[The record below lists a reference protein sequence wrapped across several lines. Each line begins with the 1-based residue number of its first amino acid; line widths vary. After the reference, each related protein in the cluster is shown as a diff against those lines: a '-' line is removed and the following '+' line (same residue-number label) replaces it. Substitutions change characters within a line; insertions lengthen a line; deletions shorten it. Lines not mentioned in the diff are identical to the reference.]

1 MREFLTPLGS
11 LWEPVR
17 NAFLTHIADIGKGQE
32 RIPDT
37 LRREEWVWISFL
49 TVRKREER
57 GWISFLTARKR
68 EERVWISFPTVSKR
82 QEWVRVSFPTVS
94 KRQEWIRV
102 SFLTVPKRQERI
114 PDSSWGGVRNAF
126 LTHPKQHRLRKS
138 IDLAC
143 LLCELVLLKKRQP
156 QARIV

>member
-1 MREFLTPLGS
+1 VTEFLTPLGS

-17 NAFLTHIADIGKGQE
+17 NPFLTHIGKRQE

-57 GWISFLTARKR
+57 EWISFPTVSKR
-68 EERVWISFPTVSKR
+68 QEWIRVSFPTVSKR

-94 KRQEWIRV
+94 KRQEWIRD
-102 SFLTVPKRQERI
+102 SFPTAPKRQERI

-126 LTHPKQHRLRKS
+126 LTPPKQHRLRKS

-143 LLCELVLLKKRQP
+143 LLCELVLVKKRQP

>member
-11 LWEPVR
+11 VWEPVR
-17 NAFLTHIADIGKGQE
+17 NAFLTHIGKRQE

-37 LRREEWVWISFL
+37 LRREEWVWI
-49 TVRKREER
+49 
-57 GWISFLTARKR
+57 
-68 EERVWISFPTVSKR
+68 
-82 QEWVRVSFPTVS
+82 SFPTVS

-114 PDSSWGGVRNAF
+114 PVSSWGSVRNAF
-126 LTHPKQHRLRKS
+126 LTPPKQHRLRKS

-143 LLCELVLLKKRQP
+143 LPCELVLVKKRQP

>member
-11 LWEPVR
+11 LWGPVR
-17 NAFLTHIADIGKGQE
+17 NAFLAHIGKRQE

-57 GWISFLTARKR
+57 
-68 EERVWISFPTVSKR
+68 EWISFPTVSKR
-82 QEWVRVSFPTVS
+82 QEWS
-94 KRQEWIRV
+94 RV

-126 LTHPKQHRLRKS
+126 LTPPSQHRLRKS
-138 IDLAC
+138 IDLTC
-143 LLCELVLLKKRQP
+143 LLCELVLVKKRQP

>member
-17 NAFLTHIADIGKGQE
+17 NAFLTHIGKRQE

-37 LRREEWVWISFL
+37 LRREEWVWISFP

-57 GWISFLTARKR
+57 DWI
-68 EERVWISFPTVSKR
+68 
-82 QEWVRVSFPTVS
+82 SFPTVS

-102 SFLTVPKRQERI
+102 SFLTAPKRQERI

-126 LTHPKQHRLRKS
+126 LTPPKQHRLRKS
-138 IDLAC
+138 IDLTC
-143 LLCELVLLKKRQP
+143 LLCELVLVKKRQP